1 MTDDRRIVVFIAA
14 SADGYIARPDGD
26 VSWLDRGGSPENYG
40 TLEFMEGIDTIL
52 WGRRTFEKAI
62 ELGGAFDEK
71 TRHYV
76 FTRDPPE
83 EPPPG
88 VEFVDEP
95 VAEFCERL
103 REEPGKDIWIMGGG
117 ELIASFLDAGQID
130 ELIVYVMPVLIG
142 EGVPLIARRR
152 GDIPLELLSARSY
165 ENGVV
170 RLHYAIGTPAEDAG
184 LSGA

>member
-1 MTDDRRIVVFIAA
+1 MTDARRIVVFIAA

-26 VSWLDRGGSPENYG
+26 VSWLDRGGTPADYG

-62 ELGGAFDEK
+62 ELGGAFDET

-76 FTRDPPE
+76 FSHRPPDD
-83 EPPPG
+83 PPPG

-95 VAEFCERL
+95 VEAFCARL
-103 REEPGKDIWIMGGG
+103 RGEQGKDIWMMGGG

-130 ELIVYVMPVLIG
+130 ELIVYVIPVLIG
-142 EGVPLIARRR
+142 EGVPLIGRRR
-152 GDIPLELLSARSY
+152 GDVPLELLSSRSY
-165 ENGVV
+165 DDGVV
-170 RLHYAIGTPAEDAG
+170 RLHYAVKR
-184 LSGA
+184 LS